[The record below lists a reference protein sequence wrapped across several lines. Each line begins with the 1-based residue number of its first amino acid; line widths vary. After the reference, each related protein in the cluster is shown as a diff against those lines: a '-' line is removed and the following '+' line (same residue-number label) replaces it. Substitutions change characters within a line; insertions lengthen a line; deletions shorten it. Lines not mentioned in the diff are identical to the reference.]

1 VRPEGACRPA
11 DDIGAVLEYTLRL
24 AALDDV
30 PELDELI
37 ARSIRELGAA
47 DYTRAQVDAAL
58 RGAFGVDTTLIL
70 DGTYFVAETRARE
83 IVACG
88 GWSWRR
94 TLFGSDARS
103 ERDESWLDPTS
114 EPAKI
119 RAFFVDPA
127 HARHGIGRAILA
139 RSEADAIRAGFS
151 SFEMMATL
159 PGTRLYEKCGYV
171 QGPAIDYPLLGGLTI
186 RFVPMRKKVRLA
198 P

>member
-1 VRPEGACRPA
+1 VRRQDVRRRA
-11 DDIGAVLEYTLRL
+11 DPIGAGVDYTFRL

-30 PELDELI
+30 PILDELI
-37 ARSIRELGAA
+37 ARSIRGLGAA

-58 RGAFGVDTTLIL
+58 RGAFGVDTVLIL
-70 DGTYFVAETRARE
+70 DGTYFVAETPARV

-88 GWSWRR
+88 GWSRRR

-159 PGTRLYEKCGYV
+159 PGMRLYEKCGYA
-171 QGPAIDYPLLGGLTI
+171 QDPAIDYPLPGGLTI